1 MPVKGSGSEL
11 RARRI
16 VSSAWLCPPYPFAP
30 CRRIVQRV
38 AGTTFFYLQN
48 YCSAI
53 KSISFFSQ
61 VFRHLSKKFFQKLL
75 PVKLDFSSQI
85 FANLQLRLPP
95 IACPHRAGSG
105 LFVKARPFGRL
116 TPSLTRWLLLKNSEN
131 LSISNNEAEKLKEA
145 LKMNEP
151 LALAYYMKED
161 LRQFWE
167 QSDKD
172 AAEKVIDDWIERAQ
186 KSEIRPLRKMAGT
199 VAMFKFGILNWYD
212 HPVSSGRLEGTNN
225 KIKVFKRMAYG
236 YRDVEFFKPRIMA
249 IHEAKYAFNG

>member
-1 MPVKGSGSEL
+1 M
-11 RARRI
+11 
-16 VSSAWLCPPYPFAP
+16 
-30 CRRIVQRV
+30 
-38 AGTTFFYLQN
+38 
-48 YCSAI
+48 
-53 KSISFFSQ
+53 
-61 VFRHLSKKFFQKLL
+61 
-75 PVKLDFSSQI
+75 
-85 FANLQLRLPP
+85 
-95 IACPHRAGSG
+95 
-105 LFVKARPFGRL
+105 
-116 TPSLTRWLLLKNSEN
+116 
-131 LSISNNEAEKLKEA
+131 KEA